1 MALRVVANTV
11 QAATASVSGTSTG
24 SSGYSSGYS
33 SGGYGASSGNTN
45 TSASTTSA
53 ASSSSGA
60 GFSTSS
66 SPSMSD
72 QFASASVQTNT
83 VLSMSSDTGAV
94 NNVSVISTPMPTL
107 DDSPQV
113 VMAEVQVQDMQ
124 GEIDTAV
131 SGVMTASEADE
142 IADKIISQNIKEQ
155 QQEQQQQQ
163 ETTGQYADETSLVA
177 YLGYVPGFDTY
188 REATM
193 PKAETWYEPKAIYT
207 DAYLAD
213 NIQGFYTLAGTSLNT
228 LSEMIDLQPEL

>member
-1 MALRVVANTV
+1 
-11 QAATASVSGTSTG
+11 
-24 SSGYSSGYS
+24 
-33 SGGYGASSGNTN
+33 
-45 TSASTTSA
+45 
-53 ASSSSGA
+53 
-60 GFSTSS
+60 
-66 SPSMSD
+66 
-72 QFASASVQTNT
+72 
-83 VLSMSSDTGAV
+83 
-94 NNVSVISTPMPTL
+94 
-107 DDSPQV
+107 
-113 VMAEVQVQDMQ
+113 
-124 GEIDTAV
+124 
-131 SGVMTASEADE
+131 MTASEADD
-142 IADKIISQNIKEQ
+142 IADKIISQYIKEQ